1 MFLTLLCS
9 AVHLAAKAFHQDPN
23 GDGSILSFTHSGLL
37 KTSVGFAQFI
47 NAKHFSANH
56 VLHVTF
62 IPAESHKTLKPKI
75 LEFLQP
81 AAPLEISIHPD
92 VRDGVTVDA
101 ALGFAN
107 QAARDAAAN
116 RIAAA
121 KQAGELSWRPFKGRS
136 KETVKVAYSSLGI
149 KLPTCSTRECKILTS
164 LFGGWGFSRPYF
176 QVAG

>member
-1 MFLTLLCS
+1 
-9 AVHLAAKAFHQDPN
+9 
-23 GDGSILSFTHSGLL
+23 
-37 KTSVGFAQFI
+37 
-47 NAKHFSANH
+47 
-56 VLHVTF
+56 
-62 IPAESHKTLKPKI
+62 LKPKI

-92 VRDGVTVDA
+92 VRDGATVDA

-136 KETVKVAYSSLGI
+136 KETVKVAYSSLVDHI
-149 KLPTCSTRECKILTS
+149 SKLLVEQRDVIENEHLSGRHFNLKLLLWADNADAITVVKFRLIDNTAT
-164 LFGGWGFSRPYF
+164 LFPNSRSPLAPLLELVGGEQTLP
-176 QVAG
+176 

>member
-9 AVHLAAKAFHQDPN
+9 AVRLAAKAFHQDPN

-37 KTSVGFAQFI
+37 KTCVGFAHFI
-47 NAKHFSANH
+47 NAKNFSANH

-92 VRDGVTVDA
+92 VRDGATVDA

-107 QAARDAAAN
+107 QLVMPQQTASPRQSKPGN
-116 RIAAA
+116 R
-121 KQAGELSWRPFKGRS
+121 AGAPS
-136 KETVKVAYSSLGI
+136 
-149 KLPTCSTRECKILTS
+149 REDLKKPLKSHTPH
-164 LFGGWGFSRPYF
+164 W
-176 QVAG
+176 V